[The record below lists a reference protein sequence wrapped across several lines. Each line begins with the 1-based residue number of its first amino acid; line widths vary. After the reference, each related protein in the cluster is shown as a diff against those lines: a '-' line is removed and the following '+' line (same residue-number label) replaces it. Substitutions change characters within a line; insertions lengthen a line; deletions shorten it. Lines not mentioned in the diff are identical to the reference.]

1 MHIWQHLPARVLISR
16 QCAGIPCADMFRY
29 ACACTLN
36 AQNAEF
42 AEYMHAALSICM
54 RLKRGLG
61 CWAWQ
66 ELEEEISR
74 ARDQSVTVRMLE
86 QQLHQQQ
93 QNFQQQLEAV
103 VAKGEQMAQLKR
115 VGTSG
120 TSSSNMGAK
129 SSSGV
134 SSSSKNNSSGCSSC
148 GCGDAAAVKL
158 SASCD
163 NRNSHLLKPLGQNRI
178 SKIALELAQRVL
190 GICCGVWCSGG
201 LTSSARKRGDGAA
214 AADSA
219 AANCTPGGKAA
230 AAAAAVCCCETKKNS
245 SS

>member
-1 MHIWQHLPARVLISR
+1 MHIKLVESSLRVSAALIPGRGLRGTRDRWGAHARGAWGPPKQHSDVLGLNRSGPCNKSSIWGSHSCIHIRQHLPARVLICR

-42 AEYMHAALSICM
+42 AEYMHAVLNICM
-54 RLKRGLG
+54 RLKRCLG
-61 CWAWQ
+61 CRAWQ

-93 QNFQQQLEAV
+93 QNFQQQLEAA

-115 VGTSG
+115 VGTRG
-120 TSSSNMGAK
+120 TSSSNVGAK

-134 SSSSKNNSSGCSSC
+134 
-148 GCGDAAAVKL
+148 
-158 SASCD
+158 
-163 NRNSHLLKPLGQNRI
+163 KPQQQEQQQWLQQLR
-178 SKIALELAQRVL
+178 LR
-190 GICCGVWCSGG
+190 
-201 LTSSARKRGDGAA
+201 
-214 AADSA
+214 
-219 AANCTPGGKAA
+219 
-230 AAAAAVCCCETKKNS
+230 
-245 SS
+245 